1 MPIMD
6 VFKKLFDRKE
16 ELSEDRPEDN
26 KEEKEVLEINEEDK
40 VAAALAASIMASKN
54 SPESSFHILKITRIK

>member
-6 VFKKLFDRKE
+6 VFKKLFGSKE

-26 KEEKEVLEINEEDK
+26 MEEKEVLEINEEDK
-40 VAAALAASIMASKN
+40 IVAALAASIMASKN
-54 SPESSFHILKITRIK
+54 NPESSFHISKITRIK